1 MRPRLDVH
9 LKYAW
14 NNRAGVIFFLTLQV
28 TAVVMHLG
36 EIKFKQ
42 KSSKDDQA
50 QPTDKASGDKVAKL
64 LGLETSLL
72 FENFVKPK
80 IKVNTTHYNRIS
92 GGKLSSLFC

>member
-1 MRPRLDVH
+1 
-9 LKYAW
+9 
-14 NNRAGVIFFLTLQV
+14 
-28 TAVVMHLG
+28 MHLG

-50 QPTDKASGDKVAKL
+50 QPNDKASGDKVAKL

-80 IKVNTTHYNRIS
+80 IKVNIS
-92 GGKLSSLFC
+92 IQVVLKKAPFSAMICK

>member
-1 MRPRLDVH
+1 MSNKVRLS
-9 LKYAW
+9 
-14 NNRAGVIFFLTLQV
+14 FQV

-50 QPTDKASGDKVAKL
+50 HPDGGSSGDKVAKL

-72 FENFVKPK
+72 YENFVKPR
-80 IKVNTTHYNRIS
+80 IKVI
-92 GGKLSSLFC
+92 KQVLFLHRYLTERKYHFNFLIFFL

>member
-1 MRPRLDVH
+1 
-9 LKYAW
+9 
-14 NNRAGVIFFLTLQV
+14 
-28 TAVVMHLG
+28 MHLG

-92 GGKLSSLFC
+92 GGKLSFFNVDVAAVGKTEIGLQK

>member
-1 MRPRLDVH
+1 MSNKVRLS
-9 LKYAW
+9 
-14 NNRAGVIFFLTLQV
+14 FQV

-50 QPTDKASGDKVAKL
+50 HPDGGSSGDKVAKL

-72 FENFVKPK
+72 YENFVKPR
-80 IKVNTTHYNRIS
+80 IKVI
-92 GGKLSSLFC
+92 KQVLFLHRYQTERKYHFNFLIFFL